1 VILECPTCEARVN
14 AEGLHSYEYFDPE
27 VGSPARYSFLRCPA
41 CQFPFLVVQ
50 ENYGGGWDDPY
61 RLYPAQDTRVNPALP
76 KAIREAYGEAL
87 ACFKAKAYTA
97 AALMCRKTLEGV
109 CVEQGVGGKPLVAA
123 IKEMRDKGVI
133 ESRLFEWADAL
144 RIAGNE
150 AAHDV
155 TVTVSKE
162 DAQDMLQFANAL
174 LEYVFTF
181 RDRFE
186 EFKKRRARPKAS

>member
-1 VILECPTCEARVN
+1 MIVECPACEARVD
-14 AEGLHSYEYFDPE
+14 AESLHDYEHYNPE
-27 VGSPARYSFLRCPA
+27 EGPPGRYSFLRCRA
-41 CQFPFLVVQ
+41 CESPFLVVQ
-50 ENYGGGWDDPY
+50 ENYGQGWDDPY

-76 KAIREAYGEAL
+76 KAIRDAYAEAL

-109 CVEQGVGGKPLVAA
+109 CTEHGVGGRPLVAA
-123 IKEMRDKGVI
+123 LRDMRDKGII
-133 ESRLFEWADAL
+133 EARLFEWADAL

-162 DAQDMLQFANAL
+162 DAADMIQFANAL

-186 EFKKRRARPKAS
+186 EFKKRREKSKAS